1 MITHAQAG
9 LARPTPSPLPAA
21 LEVALEVLRHEAAA
35 LAQLSHQLSPGF
47 ADVLEAL
54 WRCRGHVVV
63 TGVGKSGHVGRKAA
77 ATLASV
83 GVRATFMHA
92 TEAVHGDLG
101 QLGPNDVLM
110 ALSFSGAS
118 KEIVEVM
125 TASRALGAQVVAL
138 TGAAQSPL
146 AQGAHA
152 ACVIGPLSEACPL
165 KLVPTTSTTAMLAT
179 TDAWAMALLT
189 LKGQTA
195 TDYGRRHPAGSL
207 GQAVKQ
213 VAQVMRRGKRNPI
226 AHVAQPISAVLQIMS
241 QTPGRPG
248 AATIVDDTGR
258 LVGLFTDGDLR
269 RLLLGAP
276 LDVDAAIGTVMHRRP
291 KTVAPT
297 DLVQTAMAVLQ
308 SNAVDQVPVVNEQQV
323 PVGLLDIHDVLPRS

>member
-1 MITHAQAG
+1 M
-9 LARPTPSPLPAA
+9 PAA
-21 LEVALEVLRHEAAA
+21 LNVALEVLRHEATA
-35 LAQLSHQLSPGF
+35 LAQLSQRLSPGF
-47 ADVLEAL
+47 AEVLQAL
-54 WRCRGHVVV
+54 WCCRGQVVV

-101 QLGPNDVLM
+101 VLGPDDVLL

-125 TASRALGAQVVAL
+125 AAARAFGAPLLAL
-138 TGAAQSPL
+138 TGAAGSPL
-146 AQGAHA
+146 AQGAQA
-152 ACVIGPLSEACPL
+152 ACVIGPLAEACPL
-165 KLVPTTSTTAMLAT
+165 KLVPTTSTTAMLAI

-189 LKGQTA
+189 LTEQTQV
-195 TDYGRRHPAGSL
+195 DYGRRHPAGAL

-213 VAQVMRRGKRNPI
+213 VAQVMRQGAHNPI
-226 AHVAQPISAVLQIMS
+226 AHQGQPVRAVLQVMS

-248 AATIVDDTGR
+248 AASIVDDQGT

-269 RLLLGAP
+269 RLALSAP
-276 LDVDAAIGTVMHRRP
+276 LDVDAAIGTLMHRAP
-291 KTVAPT
+291 KTVRPT

-308 SNAVDQVPVVNEQQV
+308 EHAVDQLPVVDAQRR